1 MSQIKTLDAEKLRIF
16 CEKSEL
22 SFKTTDDLPDF
33 EGIVGQ
39 ERAIEALS
47 FAVEIDRPGY
57 NMYLMGSS
65 GLGKHTLLKRF

>member
-1 MSQIKTLDAEKLRIF
+1 MSQIKAISALQLRSF
-16 CEKSEL
+16 CERAE
-22 SFKTTDDLPDF
+22 FNFTTTNDIPDF
-33 EGIVGQ
+33 EGMVGQ

-57 NMYLMGSS
+57 NMYLMGST